1 MEADIAQ
8 ELAFR
13 FAVVLA
19 LAVIILVIMT
29 LVAPQSPANNK
40 AVAVPSSDAIYRP
53 QHLLVY

>member
-1 MEADIAQ
+1 MAQ

-19 LAVIILVIMT
+19 LAMIILVIMT

-40 AVAVPSSDAIYRP
+40 AVAIPSSDAIYRP